1 MFSNRLYFTK
11 MMFFTTI
18 ILVSL
23 FYGAWR
29 GPVIIP
35 TIEAYLKN
43 PQKYEG
49 HAITLSKRLVAEVER
64 DRFTVITDKKRVT
77 VSGSVPGLEE
87 GDYIDLKAV
96 FHNEAPL
103 ILEKAYIREN
113 RWVKY
118 LISIVPV
125 PFIIFLFFKEFKIVP
140 KKFGLFSKRGE

>member
-1 MFSNRLYFTK
+1 MC
-11 MMFFTTI
+11 FTTI

-43 PQKYEG
+43 PQKHEG
-49 HAITLSKRLVAEVER
+49 YTITLSKRLVTKVER
-64 DRFTVITDKKRVT
+64 GLFTVITDKSRVT
-77 VSGSVPGLEE
+77 ISGPVPGLEK

-96 FHNEAPL
+96 FHNEGPL
-103 ILEKAYIREN
+103 ILEKAYIRGN

-118 LISIVPV
+118 LISLVPV
-125 PFIIFLFFKEFKIVP
+125 PFIIFIFFKEFKLVP
-140 KKFGLFSKRGE
+140 KRFSIFSKMGE